1 MKNIIN
7 LVKMSYSNLNAVK
20 SILLISIILFIVGS
34 IINPI
39 FLNMLIGIIVY
50 QMTYQVIAYE
60 ESYGID
66 YLIASLPVTKKE
78 YITSRYIF
86 GLTSTI
92 ISILIFTV
100 TYRLVLTFS
109 SKLYDIIDFKTMLTV
124 GIASSIILVSVLIPS
139 ILKFGIVKGRVFI
152 TIVGLSIV
160 MAPASLISAMA
171 EEKEAMIFLSK
182 INEIGIG
189 TIFLVVSVVVLII
202 SYITSQKIYKNKQV
216 L

>member
-189 TIFLVVSVVVLII
+189 TIFLIVSVVVMII
-202 SYITSQKIYKNKQV
+202 SYIISQKIYRNKQV

>member
-109 SKLYDIIDFKTMLTV
+109 SKSYDIIDFKTMLTV

-189 TIFLVVSVVVLII
+189 TIFLIVSVVVMII
-202 SYITSQKIYKNKQV
+202 SYIISQKIYRNKQV

>member
-50 QMTYQVIAYE
+50 QMTYKVIAYE

-109 SKLYDIIDFKTMLTV
+109 SKSYDIIDFKTMLTV

-160 MAPASLISAMA
+160 MA

-189 TIFLVVSVVVLII
+189 TIFLIVSVVVMII
-202 SYITSQKIYKNKQV
+202 SYIISQKIYRNKQV

>member
-109 SKLYDIIDFKTMLTV
+109 SKSYDIIDFKTMLTV

-189 TIFLVVSVVVLII
+189 TIFLIVSVVVMII
-202 SYITSQKIYKNKQV
+202 SYIISQKLYRNKQV

>member
-20 SILLISIILFIVGS
+20 SILLISIILFIAGS

-189 TIFLVVSVVVLII
+189 TIFLIVSVVVMII
-202 SYITSQKIYKNKQV
+202 SYIISQKIYRNKQV

>member
-34 IINPI
+34 LINPI

-109 SKLYDIIDFKTMLTV
+109 SKSYDIIDFKTMLTV

-189 TIFLVVSVVVLII
+189 TIFLIVSVVVMII
-202 SYITSQKIYKNKQV
+202 SYIISQKIYRNKQV

>member
-109 SKLYDIIDFKTMLTV
+109 SKSYDIIDFKTMLTV

-160 MAPASLISAMA
+160 MAPASWISAMA

-189 TIFLVVSVVVLII
+189 TIFLIVSVVVMII
-202 SYITSQKIYKNKQV
+202 SYIISQKIYRNKQV

>member
-7 LVKMSYSNLNAVK
+7 LVKMSYSNLNALK
-20 SILLISIILFIVGS
+20 SILLISIILFIAGS

-109 SKLYDIIDFKTMLTV
+109 SKSYDIIDFKTMLTV

-189 TIFLVVSVVVLII
+189 TIFLIVSVVVMII
-202 SYITSQKIYKNKQV
+202 SYIISQKIYRNKQV

>member
-20 SILLISIILFIVGS
+20 SILLISIIIFIAGS
-34 IINPI
+34 VINPI

-66 YLIASLPVTKKE
+66 YLIALLPVKKKE

-86 GLTSTI
+86 GLTSII

-100 TYRLVLTFS
+100 TYRLVLNFS
-109 SKLYDIIDFKTMLTV
+109 SQSNNIMDFKTMLII
-124 GIASSIILVSVLIPS
+124 GITSSIVLVSVLIPS

-152 TIVGLSIV
+152 TVVGLFIV
-160 MAPASLISAMA
+160 MAPASLISAMV

-182 INEIGIG
+182 INEIGIS

>member
-100 TYRLVLTFS
+100 RYRLVLTFS
-109 SKLYDIIDFKTMLTV
+109 SKSYDIIDFKTMLTV

-189 TIFLVVSVVVLII
+189 TIFLIVSVVVMII
-202 SYITSQKIYKNKQV
+202 SYIISQKIYRNKQV

>member
-109 SKLYDIIDFKTMLTV
+109 SKSYDIIDFKTMLTV

-139 ILKFGIVKGRVFI
+139 ILKFGIVKGRVFT

-189 TIFLVVSVVVLII
+189 TIFLIVSVVVMII
-202 SYITSQKIYKNKQV
+202 SYIISQKIYRNKQV

>member
-34 IINPI
+34 ITNPI

-109 SKLYDIIDFKTMLTV
+109 SKSYDIIDFKTMLTV

-189 TIFLVVSVVVLII
+189 TIFLIVSVVVMII
-202 SYITSQKIYKNKQV
+202 SYIISQKIYRNKQV

>member
-20 SILLISIILFIVGS
+20 SILLISIIIFIAGS
-34 IINPI
+34 VINPI

-109 SKLYDIIDFKTMLTV
+109 SKSYDIIDFKTMLTV

>member
-20 SILLISIILFIVGS
+20 SILLISIIIFIAGS
-34 IINPI
+34 VINPI

>member
-109 SKLYDIIDFKTMLTV
+109 SKSYDIIDFKTMLTV

-189 TIFLVVSVVVLII
+189 TIFLIVSVVVRII
-202 SYITSQKIYKNKQV
+202 SYIISQKIYRNKQV

>member
-60 ESYGID
+60 ESYGIY

-109 SKLYDIIDFKTMLTV
+109 SKSYDIIDFKTMLTV

-189 TIFLVVSVVVLII
+189 TIFLIVSVVVMII
-202 SYITSQKIYKNKQV
+202 SYIISQKIYRNKQV

>member
-20 SILLISIILFIVGS
+20 SILLISITLFIAGS
-34 IINPI
+34 VINPI

-66 YLIASLPVTKKE
+66 YLISTLPVKKKE

-86 GLTSTI
+86 GLTSII
-92 ISILIFTV
+92 ISILIFTI
-100 TYRLVLTFS
+100 TYRFVLNFS
-109 SKLYDIIDFKTMLTV
+109 SKSYDIIDFKTMLII
-124 GIASSIILVSVLIPS
+124 GIASSIVLVSVLIPS

-152 TIVGLSIV
+152 TVVGLSIV
-160 MAPASLISAMA
+160 MAPASLISAMV
-171 EEKEAMIFLSK
+171 EEKDAMIFLSK
-182 INEIGIG
+182 INEIGIE
-189 TIFLVVSVVVLII
+189 TIFLVLSIIVLII
-202 SYITSQKIYKNKQV
+202 SYIISQNIYKNKQV

>member
-92 ISILIFTV
+92 ISILIFTF

-109 SKLYDIIDFKTMLTV
+109 SKSYDIIDFKTMLTV

-189 TIFLVVSVVVLII
+189 TIFLIVSVVVMII
-202 SYITSQKIYKNKQV
+202 SYIISQKIYRNKQV

>member
-7 LVKMSYSNLNAVK
+7 LVKMSYSNLTAVK
-20 SILLISIILFIVGS
+20 NILLISIIIFIAGS

-92 ISILIFTV
+92 ISILIFTI
-100 TYRLVLTFS
+100 TYRLVLRFS
-109 SKLYDIIDFKTMLTV
+109 SESYNIMDFKIMLAV
-124 GIASSIILVSVLIPS
+124 GIVSSVVLVSVLIPS
-139 ILKFGIVKGRVFI
+139 ILKFGIVKGRVFL
-152 TIVGLSIV
+152 TVAGLAIV
-160 MAPASLISAMA
+160 MAPASLISAMV
-171 EEKEAMIFLSK
+171 EEKEVMIFLSN

-189 TIFLVVSVVVLII
+189 TICLIVSAVVLII
-202 SYITSQKIYKNKQV
+202 SYISSQKIYKNKQV

>member
-20 SILLISIILFIVGS
+20 SILLISIILFIAGS

-109 SKLYDIIDFKTMLTV
+109 SKSYDIIDFKTMLTV

-189 TIFLVVSVVVLII
+189 TIFLIVSVVVMII
-202 SYITSQKIYKNKQV
+202 SYIISQKIYRNKQV

>member
-20 SILLISIILFIVGS
+20 SILLISIILFIAGS

-109 SKLYDIIDFKTMLTV
+109 SKSYDIIDFKTMLTV

-189 TIFLVVSVVVLII
+189 TIFLIVSVVVMIM
-202 SYITSQKIYKNKQV
+202 SYIISQKIYRNKQV

>member
-109 SKLYDIIDFKTMLTV
+109 SKSYDIIDFKTMLTV

-182 INEIGIG
+182 INEIGI
-189 TIFLVVSVVVLII
+189 
-202 SYITSQKIYKNKQV
+202 
-216 L
+216 